1 MRLKTKLV
9 VAITGLVLAVV
20 VIFSWVWMSQLLQQH
35 IAQSYADTKVLA
47 DDVSR
52 QVKTALDTGLASQQ
66 FDRNDQAAVRQAVA
80 KTLRNDPSLNNLMN
94 SIVEFSPT
102 VLDVVIADRDGRAL
116 VSAPDV
122 TQEDQILTP
131 RPDYGELQRTSISA
145 MIRTGHIVF
154 GPPQVYDVTL
164 GLDLNNQ
171 PFLTVRIGIRTTFL
185 RNAFHP
191 WLVASLTFVG
201 VAMIISVV
209 VAAFLANLALRPIEQ
224 ISHRL
229 DVLAA
234 QEALAESQTTG
245 SLGPPEPA
253 WESPGPLAALAD
265 PLLGRGDDAV
275 AQVSGKIERLGQR
288 IRNVEEVFSALRE
301 NLDQI
306 LSNLQDGMMLFT
318 RDARAVLVSSSV
330 ERFLNMSRDRMFGA
344 EVREIF
350 DRSNRLGRTVRDAF
364 EGGMSIVQEEVTTE
378 TGRRIEVSLDFI
390 HDEHSRDRHSLGALL
405 TLHDLESVRE
415 IESELEVSRRM
426 AAIGRLTA
434 GVGHEVKNPINAIVV
449 HLELLRNKVQTGDD
463 ALRHLDIIQSEIRR
477 LDRVVQTLVDFS
489 RPVELQLK
497 DQDLREVVSSVLM
510 LASAD
515 LETRGVRVESRVP
528 GHGVICRVDADLLK
542 QALLNVVL
550 NGAQA
555 MATGGLLEVVLSDGA
570 RWASIQVR
578 DHGPGIP
585 DEIRPR
591 IFDLYFTTKKE
602 GSGIGLAM
610 TYRILQMHHGQ
621 IDVESKPGSGT
632 TFVLRLPLISAGSGV
647 RVLQVVP
654 EHGLPGELARQSGET
669 QPERSG
675 P

>member
-20 VIFSWVWMSQLLQQH
+20 VVFSWVWMSQLLQQH
-35 IAQSYADTKVLA
+35 IAQSYSDTKVLA
-47 DDVSR
+47 DDLSR
-52 QVKTALDTGLASQQ
+52 EVKRALDTGLTSQH
-66 FDRNDQAAVRQAVA
+66 FDPRDPAAVRQAVA
-80 KTLRNDPSLNNLMN
+80 DTLRQDPGLNDLMN

-102 VLDVVIADRDGRAL
+102 VLDVAIADHEGRAL
-116 VSAPDV
+116 VSVPDAA
-122 TQEDQILTP
+122 QQDQFMP
-131 RPDYGELQRTSISA
+131 RRPDYGQLQGTSLSS
-145 MIRTGHIVF
+145 MLHTGRIVF
-154 GPPQVYDVTL
+154 GPPQVYDVSL

-171 PFLTVRIGIRTTFL
+171 PFLTIHIGIRTTFL

-191 WLVASLTFVG
+191 WLVESVSFIG
-201 VAMIISVV
+201 VAMILSVV
-209 VAAFLANLALRPIEQ
+209 VAAFVANLALHPIEQ

-229 DVLAA
+229 DLLAA
-234 QEALAESQTTG
+234 QEALAETQTAG
-245 SLGPPEPA
+245 ALRAPPPPKEP
-253 WESPGPLAALAD
+253 PGPLAALAD
-265 PLLGRGDDAV
+265 PLLGLGDDTV

-318 RDARAVLVSSSV
+318 RDARAVLVSISV

-350 DRSNRLGRTVRDAF
+350 DRSTRLGRAVRDAF

-378 TGRRIEVSLDFI
+378 TGRRVEVSLDFI
-390 HDEHSRDRHSLGALL
+390 HDTHSRDRHSLGALL

-449 HLELLRNKVQTGDD
+449 HLELLRNKVQAGDD
-463 ALRHLDIIQSEIRR
+463 ALRHLDVIQSEIRR

-489 RPVELQLK
+489 RPVELQLN
-497 DQDLREVVSSVLM
+497 DQDLRDVVSSVLM
-510 LASAD
+510 LASAE
-515 LETRGVRVESRVP
+515 LETRGIQVESRVP
-528 GHGVICRVDADLLK
+528 SHRVISRVDADLLK

-555 MATGGLLEVVLSDGA
+555 MASGGLLEVELSDGT

-578 DHGPGIP
+578 DQGPGIP
-585 DEIRPR
+585 DDIRPR

-610 TYRILQMHHGQ
+610 TYRIVQMHHGQ

-632 TFVLRLPLISAGSGV
+632 TFVLRLPLTSAGSGV
-647 RVLQVVP
+647 RILPVVA
-654 EHGLPGELARQSGET
+654 EHALPGELARQGGET